1 MPTLC
6 IVLAN
11 CLSNTH
17 RSGIDVV
24 PSRRECIHVTKTK
37 SVDMAP
43 GAQLSSAMS
52 IDMAPGRSRVFAAK
66 NRCLLCSG
74 GMSIDVP
81 LAAQPRF
88 FSAKNRCRGRRR
100 DAC

>member
-1 MPTLC
+1 MAFVIPTE
-6 IVLAN
+6 V
-11 CLSNTH
+11 
-17 RSGIDVV
+17 
-24 PSRRECIHVTKTK
+24 EF
-37 SVDMAP
+37 VDMAP

-81 LAAQPRF
+81 LAA
-88 FSAKNRCRGRRR
+88 
-100 DAC
+100 